1 MKKFFSLLALVGVLA
16 ACQKE
21 DLKTAFKV
29 DPGVATV
36 HATALSIVGEDI
48 TAYVT
53 FSFNGQAGSTS
64 QTFYS
69 TEYEAFDQEVSV
81 SATWAGHDGTKSFSD
96 EKKVRVH
103 VLPGGKAEYNVVLTL
118 GEIIDGDY
126 SYFVHDDIDYDEF
139 TTEFFYLAQSHNQA
153 PTHSAPLLYHDG
165 KEYDATYLM
174 NPSEFILRGTLNY
187 TTKEGRVPNT
197 PIMWNSGV
205 EPITY
210 MADYVDSA
218 FADGITYTDASLDF
232 TVSGFAM
239 YCAYHA
245 VYSSVGKLS
254 LVRINK
260 SLEKEGTVIATCLY
274 TEYWGNEAGVIEDAC
289 VGHEAH
295 YVPGH
300 GHEDHGHSHGH
311 GNSNAGGGIVY
322 AD

>member
-36 HATALSIVGEDI
+36 HATAISIDGKDI
-48 TAYVT
+48 TGDVT
-53 FSFNGQAGSTS
+53 FSYNGQNGGTS
-64 QTFYS
+64 QSFYS
-69 TEYEAFDQEVSV
+69 TDVEAFDQEVTV
-81 SATWAGHDGTKSFSD
+81 AAVWAGHDGKRNFTADQKL
-96 EKKVRVH
+96 RVH
-103 VLPGGKAEYNVVLTL
+103 VLPGGKADFNVTLTL
-118 GEIIDGDY
+118 GEIIEDDY
-126 SYFVHDDIDYDEF
+126 TYSIVDAIDYDASE
-139 TTEFFYLAQSHNQA
+139 TTFYYLTESHSHAATHAA
-153 PTHSAPLLYHDG
+153 PFVYHDG
-165 KEYDATYLM
+165 KSYDGVYLM

-187 TTKEGRVPNT
+187 TKKEGTVA
-197 PIMWNSGV
+197 NSTISWKAGV
-205 EPITY
+205 EPIAWFT
-210 MADYVDSA
+210 DYVSNLLEVDPV
-218 FADGITYTDASLDF
+218 TYTPASLDF

-245 VYSSVGKLS
+245 VFSAVGEAELFRTNS
-254 LVRINK
+254 L
-260 SLEKEGTVIATCLY
+260 GTTESIATFSY
-274 TEYWGNEAGVIEDAC
+274 TEFFGNEAGVIEDAC